1 MKGIVKV
8 VALMS
13 STLVI
18 TLLLGTVVYGS
29 VASETVTVT
38 ADVADYIS
46 VNPVASVA
54 LGPIAGAGGADEGAT
69 TVTVAT
75 NNDLGYKLEITA
87 SGTPAMTKGA
97 DSFADYSG
105 LPAWSIA
112 ATDSAFG
119 FSVDNNTSY
128 QGLNG
133 GTPIQIKT
141 NNNETTGENTN
152 LFFKAEVGAS
162 KFQASGTYQADLT
175 VTATTL

>member
-1 MKGIVKV
+1 M
-8 VALMS
+8 
-13 STLVI
+13 
-18 TLLLGTVVYGS
+18 
-29 VASETVTVT
+29 
-38 ADVADYIS
+38 
-46 VNPVASVA
+46 
-54 LGPIAGAGGADEGAT
+54 
-69 TVTVAT
+69 TVTVAVTDYIGVDPVTNVALADISGLGGSSEGSTDVYVST

-87 SGTPAMTKGA
+87 AGSPAMAKGG
-97 DSFADYSG
+97 DSFADYAG
-105 LPAWSIA
+105 PGAWSIA

-141 NNNETTGENTN
+141 NGNEVVNELTT

-162 KFQASGTYQADLT
+162 KLQASGTYQADLT

>member
-1 MKGIVKV
+1 
-8 VALMS
+8 MS

-46 VNPVASVA
+46 VNPVSSVA
-54 LGPIAGAGGADEGAT
+54 LGPIAGAGGADDGTT

-75 NNDLGYKLEITA
+75 NNDLGYKLEIMA
-87 SGTPAMTKGA
+87 SGTPAMTKGT

-105 LPAWSIA
+105 AGAWSIA

-119 FSVDNNTSY
+119 FSVGNNTSY
-128 QGLNG
+128 QGLSG
-133 GTPIQIKT
+133 GTPIQIRT
-141 NNNETTGENTN
+141 NNNETAGEDTT